1 MSKKLFYLIGV
12 FLTIIIGTLLY
23 CKLCDS
29 CYCYLY
35 SNVKT
40 EDNSVL
46 SPGVIATINPFSI
59 KDANGDLEFNI
70 KDNLNFKKSNFTII
84 EPISNEVNIRIIEIK
99 DYLAVNSLKSI
110 EITGYYTSVEKNN
123 SAYSNLGLARANVAK
138 NYLVSTGISSK
149 QIDTNGDLN
158 DNLLSDNE
166 GIYYGPLLY
175 EISTRKEG
183 DTSREDRI
191 IELVNVI
198 KENPIILYFDV
209 GEFTINLTS
218 EQRQKVADISR
229 YIDKVEDAK
238 IHVVGHTDNTGG
250 KFTNIKLGQDRA
262 DFVKRYLI
270 GNAIPDSKIDA
281 ISKGAESPVSDNAT
295 EEGRAKNRYV
305 LITIN

>member
-29 CYCYLY
+29 CNCYLY

-40 EDNSVL
+40 EDSSVVL
-46 SPGVIATINPFSI
+46 PEVIATYNPFSI
-59 KDANGDLEFNI
+59 KDANGDFEFNI

-84 EPISNEVNIRIIEIK
+84 EPISTKVNNKIIKIK
-99 DYLAVNSLKSI
+99 DYLAINPLKSL

-123 SAYSNLGLARANVAK
+123 SAYPNLGLARANVAK
-138 NYLVSTGISSK
+138 NYLISTGISSK

-175 EISTRKEG
+175 EISTREEG
-183 DTSREDRI
+183 DTRREDRI
-191 IELVNVI
+191 IALGNGI
-198 KENPIILYFDV
+198 KENPLILYFDT
-209 GEFTINLTS
+209 GGFTINLTS
-218 EQRQKVADISR
+218 EQRQKVVNISR

-238 IHVVGHTDNTGG
+238 IYVIGHTDNTGG
-250 KFTNIKLGQDRA
+250 KFTNIKLGQERA
-262 DFVKRYLI
+262 DFVKRYLV
-270 GNAIPDSKIDA
+270 GNSIPDSKIEA
-281 ISKGAESPVSDNAT
+281 ISEGSENPVADNTT